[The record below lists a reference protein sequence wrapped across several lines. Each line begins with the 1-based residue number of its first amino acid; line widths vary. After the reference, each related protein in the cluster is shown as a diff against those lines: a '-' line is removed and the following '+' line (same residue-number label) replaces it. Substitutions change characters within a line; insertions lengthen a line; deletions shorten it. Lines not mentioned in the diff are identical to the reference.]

1 MTASPASPEYPGSVP
16 PRDVDSCYGLFDS
29 SFRGER
35 ICGFVSSAGSGSLRD
50 RPGSYSYV
58 TRTEEG
64 VEASRGIW
72 SPYPVYMCPD
82 ARVAL
87 GASLPGC
94 RLLAPGSRVLL
105 TADGVEYSRKFLGTA
120 SSSARIEELVESL
133 TKALTTCHRI
143 VACGSHEV
151 AIAFSGGL
159 DSSLLA
165 HMSSN
170 MCGQN
175 VVLYTV
181 TDDAGRGLD
190 AAMDAADVLGLPL
203 KVIRISEEHLH
214 HFQDVLFSGSA
225 MDAALS
231 IGFSSVA
238 AAANADGHDHLVLG
252 QLADELFGGYHRYLR
267 LHGYDLESAMRL
279 GLEASSESL
288 VRDFSAVASRGV
300 MPLFPYTCNEIVRSA
315 LEIPADLMV
324 LNGVRKYPLRM
335 AALALGMPE
344 RLAMREK
351 RAFQYSSGLERLVR
365 AIRRRVRRSRALGA
379 PPPAPRF
386 SARILGLCAPFL
398 HHALP
403 APSAPWTP
411 APPRPADRWTISPPR
426 ASAHPRAA
434 H

>member
-1 MTASPASPEYPGSVP
+1 MTASPASPGYPGIEHA
-16 PRDVDSCYGLFDS
+16 RDINSCYGLFDS
-29 SFRGER
+29 GFQGER
-35 ICGFVSSAGSGSLRD
+35 VCGFVSRAGSGDLRG

-58 TRTEEG
+58 ARTDKG
-64 VEASRGIW
+64 VEASREIW
-72 SPYPVYMCPD
+72 SPYPVYTCSG
-82 ARVAL
+82 ARVTL

-94 RLLAPGSRVLL
+94 RLLAPGSHVLL
-105 TADGVEYSRKFLGTA
+105 TDDGVEYSREFLGTA
-120 SSSARIEELVESL
+120 SSSTRIEELVESL
-133 TKALTTCHRI
+133 ARALTACHRI
-143 VACGSHEV
+143 VACGSREI

-165 HMSSN
+165 HMSSEI
-170 MCGQN
+170 CGQS

-181 TDDAGRGLD
+181 TDDVGRGLD
-190 AAMDAADVLGLPL
+190 VAMEAADVLGLPL
-203 KVIRISEEHLH
+203 RVVRISEKYLH
-214 HFQDVLFSGSA
+214 QFQDVLFSGSV

-238 AAANADGHDHLVLG
+238 AAARADGHGHLVLG

-267 LHGYDLESAMRL
+267 LHGSDLESAMRL

-315 LEIPADLMV
+315 IEIPVDLMV

-365 AIRRRVRRSRALGA
+365 AIRRGVRRSRAPEA
-379 PPPAPRF
+379 PPPTRRF
-386 SARILGLCAPFL
+386 SARIPGLCVPFL
-398 HHALP
+398 HRALP
-403 APSAPWTP
+403 APSASWTP
-411 APPRPADRWTISPPR
+411 APPRPADRWTISPLG

-434 H
+434 R